1 VLLIDEVH
9 NILAGTW
16 REQRVMLNTLRYLSN
31 ELKLSLVCVGIAEA
45 REAINGD
52 VQLGSRPSMSV
63 NSDVV

>member
-1 VLLIDEVH
+1 
-9 NILAGTW
+9 
-16 REQRVMLNTLRYLSN
+16 MLNTLRYLSN